1 MLLSRLHVLDFDLMD
16 AHFSLF
22 RVLNIVYREGEKF
35 KLVRENILNSI
46 IGKKLDEQLK
56 PQYAEILAIL
66 PGKAERD
73 VCKTLQSFLRSSK
86 EYLSLQSTVNL
97 VQFVSSMGIFLK
109 FLCAF
114 FANLFPVDF

>member
-1 MLLSRLHVLDFDLMD
+1 MD

-97 VQFVSSMGIFLK
+97 VQFVSSMGIFL
-109 FLCAF
+109 FVCAF
-114 FANLFPVDF
+114 FANLFPMNF

>member
-1 MLLSRLHVLDFDLMD
+1 MD

-73 VCKTLQSFLRSSK
+73 VCKILQSFLRSSK

-97 VQFVSSMGIFLK
+97 VQFVSSMGIFFICLCIFCK
-109 FLCAF
+109 LISNGFLAVKNIKYVF
-114 FANLFPVDF
+114 QWI

>member
-1 MLLSRLHVLDFDLMD
+1 MD

-97 VQFVSSMGIFLK
+97 VQFVSSMGIFFEICVCIFCKLISNG
-109 FLCAF
+109 FLAVKDIKYSNRF
-114 FANLFPVDF
+114 K